1 MTFLKTVSP
10 WSTFFANNIFM
21 FCVFVFHI
29 FPVSYT
35 FLCKFLMLL
44 SFVYLWI
51 QTVPSHKDSLFRHL
65 TKEYFNLTSK
75 LEALHHVYSQP
86 HKMEEQETLKSSEC
100 KRNVL
105 QFNSQWNFHVFLK
118 LQHNFSSPWFRC
130 HSGIMNIYNNCWI
143 RSSYNMHLFSSPH
156 IHLSKSF
163 HKSAS

>member
-1 MTFLKTVSP
+1 MSDLQGIVLVIYSGMTFLKTVSP

-21 FCVFVFHI
+21 FCCFVFVFHI

-118 LQHNFSSPWFRC
+118 LQHNFSSP
-130 HSGIMNIYNNCWI
+130 
-143 RSSYNMHLFSSPH
+143 
-156 IHLSKSF
+156 
-163 HKSAS
+163 